1 MSLNVLILPQ
11 PPSVPR
17 SQRGGGGSGGMRA
30 MQYKPQAMEAA
41 RPSTAREPNHVLASH
56 AVDRNNPKN
65 KENIGPRIF
74 VKGFSSDALKKEFGL
89 KREFGLNAQEG
100 TLKREVYHQYLS
112 VSHQYLISIS
122 SVSQPGHEMLMHVQA
137 F

>member
-1 MSLNVLILPQ
+1 
-11 PPSVPR
+11 
-17 SQRGGGGSGGMRA
+17 MRA